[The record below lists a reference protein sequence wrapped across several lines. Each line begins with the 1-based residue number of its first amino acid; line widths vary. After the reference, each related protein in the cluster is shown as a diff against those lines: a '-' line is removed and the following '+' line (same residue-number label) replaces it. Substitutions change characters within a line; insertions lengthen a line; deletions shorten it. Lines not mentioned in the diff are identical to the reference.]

1 MYFTVYKIT
10 NKINGKEYIGS
21 HKTSNLSDNYMGSG
35 KHLKHSQK
43 KYGLENFSKEIIFR
57 AVSSEA
63 MYFIE
68 RMLVDEEYVA
78 RDDTYN
84 LKLGGSGGF
93 DYINNNKDD
102 NYYET
107 RRNAGNSILS
117 LDALKR
123 GQKTQK
129 YLIENNPLWLENRS
143 RLCSESLKSF
153 FANGGIGG
161 FNGKTHTEETKRI
174 MSKKAKIHSKGK
186 SNSQFGSMW
195 IYNLELKENKK
206 IPKGDLIPDG
216 WLKGRKMKF

>member
-1 MYFTVYKIT
+1 MYFIVYKIT
-10 NKINGKEYIGS
+10 NNINKKEYIGA
-21 HKTSNLSDNYMGSG
+21 HKTSDLNDGYMGSG

-93 DYINNNKDD
+93 DHINTFDFA
-102 NYYET
+102 YYEKQKMLNK
-107 RRNAGNSILS
+107 RSQISQRILRLDECWANRKSVRSSI
-117 LDALKR
+117 
-123 GQKTQK
+123 
-129 YLIENNPLWLENRS
+129 
-143 RLCSESLKSF
+143 SLKQTHKERSW
-153 FANGGIGG
+153 G
-161 FNGKTHTEETKRI
+161 FSGQEFKGKHHSEETKKKI
-174 MSKKAKIHSKGK
+174 GDANSKHQKGEK
-186 SNSQFGSMW
+186 NSQYGKMW

-206 IPKGDLIPDG
+206 IPKGDTIPDG
-216 WLKGRKMKF
+216 WFKGRKMSLK